1 MNLVIIWV
9 SFIYLMTFSKEL
21 DESHY
26 LLFNASMFYITYL
39 CNQIYYYQI
48 TFKTLLLLFTIPS
61 FIFWYIILVSNS
73 FFCLNLINY
82 KLLAL
87 VLFSYACAL
96 IIFYKSSQS
105 LTLYDY
111 KRDL

>member
-39 CNQIYYYQI
+39 YNQIYRYRI
-48 TFKTLLLLFTIPS
+48 TVKTLLVLFTIPS
-61 FIFWYIILVSNS
+61 FIFWYVTLVANN
-73 FFCLNLINY
+73 FFCLNLINHRLLILILSSY
-82 KLLAL
+82 VCVLITFHKL
-87 VLFSYACAL
+87 SH
-96 IIFYKSSQS
+96 
-105 LTLYDY
+105 
-111 KRDL
+111 